1 MDGWGNVSLP
11 LAFGDPDDLL
21 TWDLMPG
28 VEVDGHEGD
37 VKDHADPA
45 YEVQDL

>member
-1 MDGWGNVSLP
+1 MGDVSLSIT
-11 LAFGDPDDLL
+11 FGNPDDLL
-21 TWDLMPG
+21 TWDLVPG

-45 YEVQDL
+45 DEVQDL